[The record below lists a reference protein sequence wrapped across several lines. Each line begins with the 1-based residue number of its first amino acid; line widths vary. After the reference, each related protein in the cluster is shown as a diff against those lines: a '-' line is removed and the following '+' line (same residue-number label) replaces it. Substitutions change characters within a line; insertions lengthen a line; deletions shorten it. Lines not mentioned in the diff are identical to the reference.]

1 MSITHLR
8 IRANKRRKWVV
19 RSALL
24 AASLIV
30 VIALGVASAQA
41 KHSAAPVTVTFWS
54 GLTGG
59 DHGTYVALI
68 NKFNATHPGIKVV
81 VTYMPWDSIA
91 QKLPAAI
98 ASGSGPDIST
108 PDYNAGTVHQYIKNG
123 LLAPIDGM
131 LGKGAN
137 QVDPAVIA
145 PAIKSAFTV
154 NGHLYAAPANWST
167 MMLYWNK
174 TLFAQA
180 GIAGPPKTMT
190 ELLADA
196 RKLTGGGRFGI
207 ALADNNTA
215 PMWPILIWAGGGDIV
230 NTKGCSALGTA
241 STINAVSAFA
251 TAIHQDG
258 ITQVG
263 LSGQDA
269 DNLFAAQKAAMEI
282 NGPWAAG
289 EYTPAHVKFGIAA
302 VPTGASGK
310 PATAALTVPMV
321 VNAKSKHVAAAQT
334 FFAWFLS
341 KSTQV
346 YLAVH
351 ANYPPARTDMAHNAG
366 LARNQLAAGF
376 ASATSAA
383 RLFLP
388 TLSNFNQVNTNIFT
402 PAVQSVERGA
412 DVATTFGK
420 ASQDLN
426 KAVSCKS

>member
-1 MSITHLR
+1 MSTTNGKVGKSVSR
-8 IRANKRRKWVV
+8 S
-19 RSALL
+19 RSAVVAGFLAIVAL
-24 AASLIV
+24 AVLGAAS
-30 VIALGVASAQA
+30 GQA
-41 KHSAAPVTVTFWS
+41 KHAAGLVRLTFWW

-59 DHGTYVALI
+59 DHATYVALV

-81 VTYMPWDSIA
+81 VTYEPWDSIA

-98 ASGSGPDIST
+98 ASGSGPDIAT
-108 PDYNAGTVHQYIKNG
+108 PDYNVGTVRQYIKNG

-131 LGKGAN
+131 LGKGPN
-137 QVDPAVIA
+137 QVDPSVIA

-174 TLFAQA
+174 TLFTQA

-196 RKLTGGGRFGI
+196 RKLTAGGRFGI

-215 PMWPILIWAGGGDIV
+215 PMWPILIWAGGGHLV

-269 DNLFAAQKAAMEI
+269 ANRFAAQKAAMEI
-282 NGPWAAG
+282 NGPWAPG
-289 EYTPAHVKFGIAA
+289 E
-302 VPTGASGK
+302 
-310 PATAALTVPMV
+310 
-321 VNAKSKHVAAAQT
+321 
-334 FFAWFLS
+334 
-341 KSTQV
+341 
-346 YLAVH
+346 
-351 ANYPPARTDMAHNAG
+351 
-366 LARNQLAAGF
+366 
-376 ASATSAA
+376 
-383 RLFLP
+383 
-388 TLSNFNQVNTNIFT
+388 
-402 PAVQSVERGA
+402 
-412 DVATTFGK
+412 
-420 ASQDLN
+420 
-426 KAVSCKS
+426 

>member
-1 MSITHLR
+1 MSITQLR
-8 IRANKRRKWVV
+8 IRADKRRKWVV

-24 AASLIV
+24 VASLV
-30 VIALGVASAQA
+30 VVVALGVASAQA
-41 KHSAAPVTVTFWS
+41 KRSAAPVTLTFWS

-59 DHGTYVALI
+59 DHATYVALV

-81 VTYMPWDSIA
+81 VTYLPWDSIA

-98 ASGSGPDIST
+98 ASGSGPDIAT
-108 PDYNAGTVHQYIKNG
+108 PDYNVGTVHQYIKNG
-123 LLAPIDGM
+123 LLAPVDGM
-131 LGKGAN
+131 LGKGPN
-137 QVDPAVIA
+137 HVNPAVIA

-154 NGHLYAAPANWST
+154 KGHLYAAPANWST

-180 GIAGPPKTMT
+180 GISGPPKTMT

-196 RKLTGGGRFGI
+196 RKLTGSGRYGI

-215 PMWPILIWAGGGDIV
+215 PMWPILIWAGGGDII
-230 NTKGCSALGTA
+230 NAKGCSALGNA
-241 STINAVSAFA
+241 STISAVSAFA

-258 ITQVG
+258 ISQVG

-289 EYTPAHVKFGIAA
+289 EYTPAKVKFGIAR
-302 VPTGASGK
+302 VPTGAGGK

-341 KSTQV
+341 KPTQV

-351 ANYPPARTDMAHNAG
+351 ANYPPARTDMAKNAG
-366 LARNQLAAGF
+366 LAHNPLAAGF
-376 ASATSAA
+376 AAETPTA

-388 TLSNFNQVNTNIFT
+388 TVSNFSQVNTNIFT
-402 PAVQSVERGA
+402 PAIQSVERGA
-412 DVATTFGK
+412 DVATTLGK

-426 KAVSCKS
+426 KAVGCKS